1 MRQGGSRLAILEVTV
16 VPVGTDEAS
25 FSSYVVESL
34 KVAQDEG
41 VKFQVTPTG
50 TVLEGDLPKLLDV
63 AGKMHQAAFR
73 KGTARVFTTIQI
85 DDRVDKPLSIERA
98 VQTVS
103 NQMH

>member
-1 MRQGGSRLAILEVTV
+1 MAICEVTV

-34 KVAQDEG
+34 KAARDEG

-63 AGKMHQAAFR
+63 AQKMHQAAFR
-73 KGTARVFTTIQI
+73 RGTARVVTTIQI
-85 DDRVDKPLSIERA
+85 DDRVDKPISMEHA
-98 VQTVS
+98 VESVADVT
-103 NQMH
+103 H